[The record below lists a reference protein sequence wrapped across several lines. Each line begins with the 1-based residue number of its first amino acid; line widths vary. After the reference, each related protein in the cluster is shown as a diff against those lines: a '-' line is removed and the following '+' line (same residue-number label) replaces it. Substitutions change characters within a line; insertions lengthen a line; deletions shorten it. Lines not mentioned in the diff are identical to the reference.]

1 MIDGDL
7 DRSASQLNYVVGNR
21 RACTHLTRLGM
32 SYNPNQY
39 DPTFPGFLKT
49 WRQRRRLSQLEL
61 SLRSGM
67 SQRHISFL
75 ETGRS
80 KPSRF
85 AIAQLA
91 EALEMPAAE
100 VDTMLLSAG
109 FAARSS
115 RHGWDDDTQK
125 AVDVSI
131 DHVLQGHAPFPAVS
145 IDRIWKL
152 VKANA
157 PAQHFFRLAGARGD
171 TNLLREILAP
181 GQVRDRILNWE
192 DTARALL
199 RLLELEVARR
209 PHDIEAHQLQTE
221 LMALDGVQTLMETPA
236 ASPNAP
242 VLTIKFQIGQDVL
255 ELFSLIATIG
265 MSADATLDD
274 LRIETLL
281 PANDETRVWF
291 QKSLL

>member
-1 MIDGDL
+1 M
-7 DRSASQLNYVVGNR
+7 
-21 RACTHLTRLGM
+21 T
-32 SYNPNQY
+32 YNPNISA
-39 DPTFPGFLKT
+39 PAFPGFLRN

-61 SLRSGM
+61 SLQAGL

-80 KPSRF
+80 NPSRF
-85 AIAQLA
+85 AVSQLA

-100 VDTMLLSAG
+100 IDVMMLSAG

-115 RHGWDDDTQK
+115 HKGWDGPTQR
-125 AVDVSI
+125 AIDVSI

-145 IDRIWKL
+145 VDRIWNL
-152 VKANA
+152 VKANEA
-157 PAQHFFRLAGARGD
+157 ALGFFALAGARGD
-171 TNLLREILAP
+171 ANLLREILSP
-181 GQVRDRILNWE
+181 GALKNCILNWE

-209 PHDIEAHQLQTE
+209 PHDSEASEFLAE
-221 LMALDGVQTLMETPA
+221 MKALDGIATLLDHPSNFATT
-236 ASPNAP
+236 P
-242 VLTIKFQIGQDVL
+242 VLTIQFLIEGVEL

-265 MSADATLDD
+265 MSTDASLDD

-281 PANDETRVWF
+281 PANDRTRRWF
-291 QKSLL
+291 QDRFFQ